1 MKILVIM
8 KRFSANIDMVMQDFG
23 REIRLFEP
31 LAKKHEIDF
40 FCPDYKKKESKT
52 LIRKGIRFI
61 ITPISFFSIPGFL
74 NTLKK
79 QIKTG
84 NYDLIVAT
92 MDPLVGIIGN
102 YYSKKF
108 NIPWV
113 YDLQDNFEIYH
124 SYKIPF
130 VGSLDRKA
138 VKNADIVLAV
148 SKNLKK
154 YISKIRTRPVHIIE
168 NGVNLS
174 LFKKI
179 SKDKAR
185 SKLKLPKKAKIIVY
199 VGSIS
204 KINGADIMLNVFEEV
219 RKEMPEA
226 YLLLA
231 GKVSKNLNI
240 KKENIILMKFKKR
253 DGVALALNASDV
265 AMLPKHVDNFS
276 PYCFPYKLM
285 EYMACGLPIVATDI
299 GDVSIVLK
307 NYEGSLVNPDN
318 IEEYKNRIISKLKK
332 PRRIDYSKDVKNFTW
347 ETLAKK
353 IDKIITAN

>member
-1 MKILVIM
+1 
-8 KRFSANIDMVMQDFG
+8 MVMQDFG

-40 FCPDYKKKESKT
+40 FCPDYKKRESKT

-61 ITPISFFSIPGFL
+61 ISPISFFSIPNFL
-74 NTLKK
+74 SILKK

-92 MDPLVGIIGN
+92 MDPLIGIIGN

-108 NIPWV
+108 NIPLV

-130 VGSLDRKA
+130 IGYFDKKA
-138 VKNADIVLAV
+138 TREADLVLAV

-154 YISKIRTRPVHIIE
+154 YISKIRKMPTHVIE

-185 SKLKLPKKAKIIVY
+185 SRLKLPKKAKIIVY

-204 KINGADIMLNVFEEV
+204 KINGADIMLDVFEEV

-231 GKVSKNLNI
+231 GKVSRNLNI

-253 DGVALALNASDV
+253 DDVALALNASDV

-307 NYEGSLVNPDN
+307 NYAGSLVRPDD
-318 IEEYKNRIISKLKK
+318 IEEYKNKVISKLKENK
-332 PRRIDYSKDVKNFTW
+332 KVNYSKDIKNLTW
-347 ETLAKK
+347 EKLAKK
-353 IDKIITAN
+353 IDKIITGIYE